1 MNNKQPVSSVE
12 QLYAKFENLKLRISN
27 SDNRKSNRSVDKK
40 SFNNNYANTRRD
52 YKYNQNKFNSKI
64 RDLDL

>member
-1 MNNKQPVSSVE
+1 MNIKQPISSVE

-40 SFNNNYANTRRD
+40 PLNDNYVNTRRD
-52 YKYNQNKFNSKI
+52 YRYNHNKYNSKI
-64 RDLDL
+64 GDINL